1 MAFRHHMKGTAMTPN
16 SSPRFHHGRVFMTE
30 CIVILAREG
39 KADILK
45 CLERHLAG
53 DWGDVSEARKEMND
67 AAVERRGLVVSRYR
81 VMTALEIVILTKE
94 DRSLTKLMLL
104 NEFLDDL
111 YD

>member
-1 MAFRHHMKGTAMTPN
+1 MTPN
-16 SSPRFHHGRVFMTE
+16 SSPRFHHVFMTE

-45 CLERHLAG
+45 CLERQLAG
-53 DWGDVSEARKEMND
+53 DWGDVSDARKEMND
-67 AAVERRGLVVSRYR
+67 AALERRGLIVSRYPVTPTR
-81 VMTALEIVILTKE
+81 QMVILTNE

-104 NEFLDDL
+104 SEFLDDL

>member
-1 MAFRHHMKGTAMTPN
+1 MTPS
-16 SSPRFHHGRVFMTE
+16 SSPRFQHGRVFMTE
-30 CIVILAREG
+30 CIVILARAG
-39 KADILK
+39 RGDILK

-53 DWGDVSEARKEMND
+53 DWGDVSDARKEMND
-67 AAVERRGLVVSRYR
+67 AALERPGLIVSRYP
-81 VMTALEIVILTKE
+81 VTPTQQMVILTNE